1 MDHLSTSVIIPT
13 LNGSKYIEQALDSV
27 LRQIDRQDQVIVVD
41 NDSSDA
47 TPEILKRYQ
56 PRVTVL
62 HQTRRGPSAARNA
75 GLTAADRD
83 FIAFL
88 DHDDFW
94 PEGRHA
100 AFLHCIAES
109 PGCNSVVGRLR
120 ILIEDGVDAGAYRSW
135 DRQFDPKKLDTCLIS
150 RDLIQSVGYF
160 DETLHHGEDND
171 YYLRLVEA
179 GFRPKA
185 CDVDAL
191 WYRRHASNLTNEAP
205 DKTRIMMDLVRRKMA
220 RRRVEPE

>member
-1 MDHLSTSVIIPT
+1 MIIPT

-27 LRQIDRQDQVIVVD
+27 LRQIDRHDQVIVVD
-41 NDSSDA
+41 NGSSDA

-75 GLTAADRD
+75 GMEAADRD

-100 AFLHCIAES
+100 AFLRCIAAS
-109 PGCNSVVGRLR
+109 PACNSVVGRLR
-120 ILIEDGVDAGAYRSW
+120 IIAEDAPEATAYEAWDGQIDAKVL
-135 DRQFDPKKLDTCLIS
+135 PTCLIS
-150 RDLIQSVGYF
+150 RDLIQSVGDF

-171 YYLRLVEA
+171 YYVRLVEA

-205 DKTRIMMDLVRRKMA
+205 DKTRIIMDLVRRRMA
-220 RRRVEPE
+220 RRRAEPE